1 MAKMIFF
8 ILLAINVALF
18 GMVKGLWGPQA
29 SELHEPNRLTAQINP
44 DQLHIVSTLQPDL
57 TNTPVSG
64 MNPDPNAHT
73 ETAPAASPTSS
84 ATTATTAPSSAEASS
99 PVAAAAS
106 NDPVVTPAVAIPAET
121 LPEAVPPTVVPPVQP
136 EIINKVA
143 EPVSTPVMAKQ
154 PAKSADSKAPVNTA
168 PVAETAKNNN
178 LMCLEAGYFVLTDA
192 RKFETQINRIPLG
205 MKEVRKS
212 VEEVVSYM
220 VRIPATNGQAGA
232 NRRAAELQK
241 AGVHDFY
248 IVPGTYAI
256 DNLRWSVSL
265 GVFRTE
271 NAAKAFMR
279 DLTAKGIKQM
289 VITPR
294 KATSSKIAY
303 QFKNVTPAQ
312 RTQIEKVMSNYSAQD
327 LHHC

>member
-8 ILLAINVALF
+8 ILLAVNIALF
-18 GMVKGLWGPQA
+18 GMVKGLWGPGA
-29 SELHEPNRLTAQINP
+29 SEVHEPKRILAQINP
-44 DQLHIVSTLQPDL
+44 DQLQIVSTLQPD
-57 TNTPVSG
+57 TDN
-64 MNPDPNAHT
+64 
-73 ETAPAASPTSS
+73 APADDSSSKRAEDVYKAIASPVNSGTVQESPLPSTS
-84 ATTATTAPSSAEASS
+84 AAPAVTQDDA
-99 PVAAAAS
+99 PF
-106 NDPVVTPAVAIPAET
+106 VTPAVPIPAET
-121 LPEAVPPTVVPPVQP
+121 PATPAPQVQAVPPTSAPQQNQNVNPPV
-136 EIINKVA
+136 
-143 EPVSTPVMAKQ
+143 SQ
-154 PAKSADSKAPVNTA
+154 PAAKAPVKTPVSDNVSALTA
-168 PVAETAKNNN
+168 PAKTNN
-178 LMCLEAGYFVLTDA
+178 LACLEAGYFVLPDA
-192 RKFETQINRIPLG
+192 RKFETQINNIPLG

-220 VRIPATNGQAGA
+220 VRIPANNGQAGA

-241 AGVHDFY
+241 AGVNDFY

-271 NAAKAFMR
+271 NAAKSFMH

-312 RTQIEKVMSNYSAQD
+312 RSLIEKVMLNYSAQD